1 MQKNL
6 KKALIVTAT
15 VATFTLGGGTTA
27 YAFTS
32 WQAGHDNLV
41 AVSKNIDALTSK
53 IKSLKN
59 DQVTNTNTI
68 ADLRNQADDLRR
80 QLKGVT
86 DSKAQDAVKHQK
98 ELQEKIDEVN
108 QKIAEGNT
116 NVAKKQDEINKL
128 NERLNESNKNISE
141 LEKALNDAQDLKNKS
156 DDAVKEAN
164 K

>member
-1 MQKNL
+1 MGKNL
-6 KKALIVTAT
+6 KKILVTTSVVGALA
-15 VATFTLGGGTTA
+15 LGGGTTA

-68 ADLRNQADDLRR
+68 AGLRNQADDLRR
-80 QLKGVT
+80 QLKDAI
-86 DSKAQDAVKHQK
+86 DSKTQDSVKHQK
-98 ELQEKIDEVN
+98 ELQEKIDEIN

-128 NERLNESNKNISE
+128 NERLEEANKNVSE
-141 LEKALNDAQDLKNKS
+141 LEKALNDAQDLKKKS
-156 DDAVKEAN
+156 DDAVKEVN

>member
-1 MQKNL
+1 MSKNF
-6 KKALIVTAT
+6 KKILVTTSVVGALA
-15 VATFTLGGGTTA
+15 LGGGTTA

-68 ADLRNQADDLRR
+68 AGLHNQADDLRR
-80 QLKGVT
+80 QLKEVT
-86 DSKAQDAVKHQK
+86 DSKTQDAVKHQK
-98 ELQEKIDEVN
+98 ELQEKIDEIN
-108 QKIAEGNT
+108 QKIAKGNT

-128 NERLNESNKNISE
+128 NKRLDEANKNVSE
-141 LEKALNDAQDLKNKS
+141 LEKALNDAHDLKKKS

-164 K
+164 Q

>member
-1 MQKNL
+1 MSKNL
-6 KKALIVTAT
+6 KKILVTTSVVGALA
-15 VATFTLGGGTTA
+15 LGGGTTA

-41 AVSKNIDALTSK
+41 AVAQNIDILKGK
-53 IKSLKN
+53 INDLKGA
-59 DQVTNTNTI
+59 QVTNTNTI

-80 QLKGVT
+80 QLKNVT
-86 DSKAQDAVKHQK
+86 DSKAKDAVKHQK

-128 NERLNESNKNISE
+128 NERLVEANKNVSE
-141 LEKALNDAQDLKNKS
+141 LEKALNDAQDLKRKS

-164 K
+164 Q

>member
-1 MQKNL
+1 MSKNF
-6 KKALIVTAT
+6 KKILVTTSVVGALA
-15 VATFTLGGGTTA
+15 LGGGTTA

-68 ADLRNQADDLRR
+68 ADLRKQADDLRR
-80 QLKGVT
+80 QLKEVT
-86 DSKAQDAVKHQK
+86 DYKAQDAVKHQK
-98 ELQEKIDEVN
+98 ELQEKIDEIN

-128 NERLNESNKNISE
+128 NERLDEANKNVSE
-141 LEKALNDAQDLKNKS
+141 LEKALNDAQDLKKKS

-164 K
+164 Q